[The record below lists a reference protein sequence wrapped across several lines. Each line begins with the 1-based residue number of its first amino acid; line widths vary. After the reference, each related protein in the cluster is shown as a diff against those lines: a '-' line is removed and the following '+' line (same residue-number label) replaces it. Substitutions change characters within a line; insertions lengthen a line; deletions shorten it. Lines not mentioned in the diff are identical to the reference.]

1 MIGKVIAAATGAAI
15 NKEQH
20 GNPLTGAAVGFVTM
34 AVARRFLPAR
44 FAVIGATAAA
54 GFLTKKLADRAERRA
69 DTEKAIKRAGP
80 AGVADSFALLEN
92 GMGLENGIG
101 LENGA
106 GKKRASA
113 KPATKAKRAAP
124 RPKPLAKP
132 KPRAKPARPSLQSAA
147 NIKVPEVTH

>member
-1 MIGKVIAAATGAAI
+1 MIGKIIAAATGAAI

-69 DTEKAIKRAGP
+69 DTQKAIARAGA
-80 AGVADSFALLEN
+80 AGIADSFALLEN
-92 GMGLENGIG
+92 GAGLES
-101 LENGA
+101 GA
-106 GKKRASA
+106 RKKRASP
-113 KPATKAKRAAP
+113 KPSTEAKR
-124 RPKPLAKP
+124 PKL
-132 KPRAKPARPSLQSAA
+132 KPRAKPARRTLQSAA
-147 NIKVPEVTH
+147 AIKVPEVTH